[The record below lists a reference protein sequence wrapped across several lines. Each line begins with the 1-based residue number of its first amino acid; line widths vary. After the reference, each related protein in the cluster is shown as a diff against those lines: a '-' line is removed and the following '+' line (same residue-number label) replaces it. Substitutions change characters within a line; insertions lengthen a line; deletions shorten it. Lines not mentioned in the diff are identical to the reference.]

1 MSDLYHLTANEAVK
15 KIVNGQIKAEEYIL
29 SCFKQIKQ
37 REPDIKAWV
46 CLDEKHAV
54 SQAKITDNKISKKEA
69 TGKLPGIPI
78 GIKDI
83 FNTVDF
89 PTQMGSPIWK
99 GFTPGNDA
107 RAVFCFRQ
115 EDAVIPGKTVTA
127 EFAVH
132 TPGPTHNPYKHGYM
146 TGTSSSGS
154 AASVAAQMVPLAIG
168 TQTAGSTIR
177 PASYCGIFGMKPSFG
192 LIPRTGM
199 LKTTDTL
206 DSIGFFSRSVADL
219 KLMFEILSVKGE
231 NYPIS
236 NKALL
241 QSKREKKPG
250 HKWRIGLV
258 TDSLWTWGKAEL
270 YAKDNI
276 NHLANRV
283 AQDKN
288 LQIEVLNLPEI
299 FNSVHKLHQTI
310 YNKTLAYYFKNE
322 YNQKKLVSKIMQNLI
337 EEGNET
343 SLSDYQAA
351 LTKQEKITSLLGD
364 LFRDK
369 GLDAILTLSTGGEAM
384 KGLDSVDRPDSCL
397 IWSFCQVPT
406 INLPAFRGSQNLP
419 FGVQLV
425 GRKYDDY
432 RLMELAQY
440 LEKNNFASYS
450 PPKTS

>member
-1 MSDLYHLTANEAVK
+1 MNDLYRFTANEAVK

-46 CLDEKHAV
+46 CLDEKHAI

-107 RAVFCFRQ
+107 RAVFCLRQ

-241 QSKREKKPG
+241 QSKREKKPW

-258 TDSLWTWGKAEL
+258 TDSLWTWEKAEP
-270 YAKDNI
+270 YAKKNI
-276 NHLANRV
+276 NNLASKMT
-283 AQDKN
+283 DDPN
-288 LQIEVLNLPEI
+288 LQVEIITLPEI
-299 FNSVHKLHQTI
+299 FNSVHRLHQTI
-310 YNKTLAYYFKNE
+310 YNKTLAYYFQKE
-322 YNQKKLVSKIMQNLI
+322 YQQKKLVSKIMQKLI
-337 EEGNET
+337 EDGSKVN
-343 SLSDYQAA
+343 LSEYQNLLA
-351 LTKQEKITSLLGD
+351 KQEKISSILEKLLE
-364 LFRDK
+364 K
-369 GLDAILTLSTGGEAM
+369 NELDAILTLSTGGEAF

-397 IWSFCQVPT
+397 IWTFCHVPV
-406 INLPAFRGSQNLP
+406 ISMPAFRGPQNLP
-419 FGVQLV
+419 FGAQLV

-432 RLMELAQY
+432 RLLTLAKY
-440 LEKNNFASYS
+440 LENSRYVSYS
-450 PPKTS
+450 PPKT